1 MLSFREFISSDA
13 AKARLLLLLY
23 AVIMTVLAIVSE
35 GTYGG
40 GDSYL
45 HFQMARYAPRHPWLF
60 MDQWGKPFYT
70 ALACLPSQFG
80 FIGIKLFNVA
90 CAVTTA
96 WLAFLM
102 ARNQFEKLSWLSI
115 LFVLSVPIYFVTAL
129 TGLTET
135 VFGLCIL
142 SSVYL
147 FHRFRERWACVVI
160 SFLPFIRS
168 EGFLILPLFALLCI
182 YYRKWPALLFLG
194 TGVVVFTL
202 IGFFYTGSWNW
213 VFGTNVYLTKPTD
226 YGHGSIFHFFENH
239 RYTFGWPY
247 SMLTLLAIVAFA
259 AGYFR
264 QWNNR
269 ELHIQSVLVFGSL
282 FIYFMAHSVFWTL
295 GIFGSAGLDRVMAG
309 VGPCIGYTTFC
320 GFQFLAR
327 QKFAGYTVTKV
338 ILTLWVLWAFIMPRY
353 VYPLPYPLT
362 TFQEMQ
368 IEACNYV
375 KENKLDTGFVYFQE
389 PYVPLLLKRDPF
401 DENISGNL
409 YQHGEKPFKPGAIII
424 WDSHLCSRE
433 SLLPL
438 EVMEKHAVTLLK
450 VYSAPDIY
458 DGTRNMEMRIYKA
471 N

>member
-13 AKARLLLLLY
+13 AKARLLLAVY
-23 AVIMTVLAIVSE
+23 AIFMVVLASVSQ

-45 HFQMARYAPRHPWLF
+45 HFQMARYAPQHPWLF

-70 ALACLPSQFG
+70 TLACLPSQLG
-80 FIGIKLFNVA
+80 FIGIKLFNVG
-90 CAVTTA
+90 CALITA

-102 ARNQFEKLSWLSI
+102 ARNQFERLSWLSI

-135 VFGLCIL
+135 VFGLCIT

-147 FHRFRERWACVVI
+147 FHRFRERWACLVI
-160 SFLPFIRS
+160 SFLPFVRS
-168 EGFLILPLFALLCI
+168 EGFLILPLFALLCL
-182 YYRKWPALLFLG
+182 YYRKYAALLFLG
-194 TGVVVFTL
+194 TGVALFTL
-202 IGFFYTGSWNW
+202 IGYFYTGSWNW
-213 VFGTNVYLTKPTD
+213 VFGTNVYLTKATD
-226 YGHGSIFHFFENH
+226 YGHGNWYHFIENH

-247 SMLTLLAIVAFA
+247 SLLVLVALASFA
-259 AGYFR
+259 AGFVR

-282 FIYFMAHSVFWTL
+282 FIYFAAHSVFWTL

-309 VGPCIGYTTFC
+309 VGPCIGYTAFC
-320 GFQFLAR
+320 GFQLLAKQPVVKHR
-327 QKFAGYTVTKV
+327 AVQVLLG
-338 ILTLWVLWAFIMPRY
+338 LLVLWAFIMPRY

-362 TFQEMQ
+362 SFQEMQ
-368 IEACNYV
+368 VETCRYI
-375 KENKLDTGFVYFQE
+375 KENKLDTGYLYFQD
-389 PYVPLLLKRDPF
+389 PFIPLLLKRDPF
-401 DENISGNL
+401 SENISGNL
-409 YQHGEKPFKPGAIII
+409 YQHGAKPFKPGAVIV
-424 WDSHLCSRE
+424 WDSHMGPRE

-438 EVMEKHAVTLLK
+438 DVLEKNPVSLLK
-450 VYSAPDIY
+450 MYSAPDIY
-458 DGTRNMEMRIYKA
+458 DATQNMEMRIYKV